1 VNSSEALAWLYSTQ
15 LHGIKLGLG
24 NIRKL
29 LDALGVRVKGPG
41 APRFLHV
48 AGTNGKGSVC
58 AMLDSVCRAAGWE
71 TGLFT
76 SPHLVSFRERIRVNG
91 QLIPEAD
98 LVAGIETLRETVA
111 GWDPAPTFFELTTAL
126 ALAYFGR
133 RGVEVVVL
141 ETGMGGRMDATNA
154 VTPAVSVLTPVALD
168 HQQWLG
174 PTLAA
179 IALEKAGIIKPG
191 VPAVSLPQS
200 EDVAAVFNHMAYE
213 LRAPLQWVDAP
224 LAELP
229 LALAGSHQR
238 WNAALAV
245 AALQSARLLPSPR
258 TLARGLASVEWP
270 GRFQRLTPTLIL
282 DGSHN
287 PAAAQCLAR
296 TWTEEFGS
304 EKATVILGIL
314 RDKEMGGVCEAL
326 APIAQRVLAIAVNN
340 ERSSSAREI
349 CETFKAAS
357 TNTPCEEAGS
367 LPEGLEKA
375 RAYPERVLVSGSLF
389 LVGETLAFFGR
400 EPQEKSLQ

>member
-1 VNSSEALAWLYSTQ
+1 
-15 LHGIKLGLG
+15 
-24 NIRKL
+24 
-29 LDALGVRVKGPG
+29 
-41 APRFLHV
+41 
-48 AGTNGKGSVC
+48 
-58 AMLDSVCRAAGWE
+58 
-71 TGLFT
+71 
-76 SPHLVSFRERIRVNG
+76 
-91 QLIPEAD
+91 
-98 LVAGIETLRETVA
+98 
-111 GWDPAPTFFELTTAL
+111 
-126 ALAYFGR
+126 
-133 RGVEVVVL
+133 
-141 ETGMGGRMDATNA
+141 
-154 VTPAVSVLTPVALD
+154 VALD